1 MNDEPTITADQ
12 LERYRHYL
20 SLLAR
25 LQLNARLQ
33 GKLDASDVVQQTLLQ
48 AHTKLDQFRGRS
60 TGELAA
66 WLRRILANTLAMARR
81 SFSTEARDVARE
93 RAIELDLEQSASRV
107 ESWLAAEQSTPSQQV
122 SHAEQLVRLAESL
135 VTLPDDQ
142 RRAVELHH
150 LKGLTVAEVAEQLGK
165 SKESV
170 VGLLFRGLKKLR
182 QLLADGEASTP

>member
-1 MNDEPTITADQ
+1 MSNEPTITADH

-60 TGELAA
+60 SGELAS
-66 WLRRILANTLAMARR
+66 WLRQILANTLAMARR

-107 ESWLAAEQSTPSQQV
+107 
-122 SHAEQLVRLAESL
+122 
-135 VTLPDDQ
+135 
-142 RRAVELHH
+142 
-150 LKGLTVAEVAEQLGK
+150 
-165 SKESV
+165 
-170 VGLLFRGLKKLR
+170 
-182 QLLADGEASTP
+182 